1 MIVSKKTFNSKG
13 NFQKNFTVNLKY
25 TKINDLNCVF
35 GKMFKIPSLPDVS
48 EKVNKNETLKEFSM
62 KDIEKGEVLGGGSFG
77 TTFNAKFN
85 GKEVA
90 LKQLHPR
97 NDEVPKFLKEAK
109 IMSCLMHENIVGF
122 EAVCYHPLMF
132 MMELVVFDFNVF
144 GTDKNLTARAI
155 TSLL

>member
-90 LKQLHPR
+90 LK
-97 NDEVPKFLKEAK
+97 
-109 IMSCLMHENIVGF
+109 
-122 EAVCYHPLMF
+122 
-132 MMELVVFDFNVF
+132 
-144 GTDKNLTARAI
+144 
-155 TSLL
+155 

>member
-1 MIVSKKTFNSKG
+1 
-13 NFQKNFTVNLKY
+13 
-25 TKINDLNCVF
+25 
-35 GKMFKIPSLPDVS
+35 MFKIRSLPLVS
-48 EKVNKNETLKEFSM
+48 EKVNKGETLKEFSV
-62 KDIEKGEVLGGGSFG
+62 KDTEKGEVLGGGSFG

-122 EAVCYHPLMF
+122 EA
-132 MMELVVFDFNVF
+132 
-144 GTDKNLTARAI
+144 
-155 TSLL
+155 